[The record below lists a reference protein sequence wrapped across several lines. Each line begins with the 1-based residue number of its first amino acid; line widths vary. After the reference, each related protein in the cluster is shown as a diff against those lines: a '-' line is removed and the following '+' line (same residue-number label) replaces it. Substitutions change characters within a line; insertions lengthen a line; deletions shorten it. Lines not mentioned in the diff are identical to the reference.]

1 MKCSF
6 SLSIFLL
13 SIVSNIFLIACQPK
27 EQIKHIDTPFV
38 QKYIV
43 KFYAEEGINLQ
54 KAYADRNG
62 NIKVLSSKGLMTAS
76 SGQFLYPGKLPLDH
90 SYLHFQDAGLRDIL
104 IKEQELFFLGKQEIS
119 SNRQAGRFYF
129 ANPIPEAEQF
139 SIGNA
144 DSLLLAK
151 GKKLYFFKGEELL
164 WETEL
169 EQEVLELHFKP
180 SDASFDILT
189 ASGIYI
195 FKPASQK
202 LSRLSLQGEFVSMC
216 NQGKQLLIAQA
227 DGFFIVED
235 GQASETITAIPS
247 SPIVSVASIHGNYW
261 FGTEEGAFMLKE
273 DGSFDY
279 YYGNRWLADNKVKHL
294 SQGPDSSV
302 LILSETGLAQ
312 LVYKPMNLAQKA
324 DYFEKQVRQR
334 HIRFGFNAERVGLE
348 EGIPS
353 SGRLKDSDNDGLWTS
368 MYLASQ
374 AFRYSVDQ
382 SDAALQNCRESLAA
396 LERLYTINPVA
407 GFPARSFERSG
418 YMDKLSDQKRWV
430 AVGDSIWDWKSTTS
444 SDEAIGHMFA
454 FGVLAELMPDSHVK
468 ELSIQLMDTLMSHI
482 VKNDLYLIDHDGKAT
497 TWGRWNPEYVN
508 ARPVMVGD
516 RKLNSSNI
524 ISMLQT
530 AYHFTQKEKYR
541 IKAFE
546 LMDEY
551 GYLENLLRPMKAI
564 GPAPEEADDW
574 SKMLSE
580 SWNHSDDE
588 MYFLGY
594 WGLYRYAFNDS
605 LKELYREAIID
616 HWEIE
621 RPEKEGLWNIMTY
634 LVSEEDYDLEEA
646 IWFLQEYP
654 IDLINWDIKNSHRKD
669 LKFLP
674 NNFRG
679 QSTDVV
685 LSPYER
691 PIQKH
696 NGNTFNLDRERGNGN
711 REYSAGDIWL
721 LPYWMGRY
729 LGLIE

>member
-1 MKCSF
+1 MKPS
-6 SLSIFLL
+6 
-13 SIVSNIFLIACQPK
+13 
-27 EQIKHIDTPFV
+27 DTNFI
-38 QKYIV
+38 QKYSF
-43 KFYAEEGINLQ
+43 KFYTEDNIRLQ

-62 NIKVLSSKGLMTAS
+62 NIKVLSSKGLLTPTK
-76 SGQFLYPGKLPLDH
+76 GQLLYPGNLHPDQ
-90 SYLHFQDAGLRDIL
+90 SYLHFKDAGLKDIL
-104 IKEQELFFLGKQEIS
+104 IRNQEFYVLGMQEIS
-119 SNRQAGRFYF
+119 SNAWAGSYYF
-129 ANPIPEAEQF
+129 SNTFPDSEIF
-139 SIGNA
+139 SLGNE
-144 DSLLLAK
+144 DSTLLAK
-151 GKKLYFFKGEELL
+151 GNQLHFLKGEELL
-164 WETEL
+164 WEKEL
-169 EQEVLELHFKP
+169 DQEILELHFNPTQAK
-180 SDASFDILT
+180 FNILT
-189 ASGIYI
+189 ASGIYS
-195 FKPASQK
+195 FEPAKQE
-202 LSRLSLQGEFVSMC
+202 LTQLPFQGEFISMSS
-216 NQGKQLLIAQA
+216 QGTKLLIAQP
-227 DGFFIVED
+227 DDFFFIENAK
-235 GQASETITAIPS
+235 ASETVDAIPS
-247 SPIVSVASIHGNYW
+247 SPITSVAFIHGSYW

-279 YYGNRWLADNKVKHL
+279 YYGNRWLADNKVKHI

-312 LVYKPMNLAQKA
+312 LIYQPFSLAQKA

-348 EGIPS
+348 RGIPS

-374 AFRYSVDQ
+374 AFRHAVDH
-382 SDAALQNCRESLAA
+382 SEESLQNCRESLAA
-396 LERLYTINPVA
+396 MERLYTINPVP

-418 YMDKLSDQKRWV
+418 YMDQLSDVKRWLP
-430 AVGDSIWDWKSTTS
+430 VGDSIWDWKSTTS

-454 FGVLAELMPDSHVK
+454 FGVLAELMPDKGLK
-468 ELSIQLMDTLMSHI
+468 ELAVQLMDTLMSHI
-482 VKNDLYLIDHDGKAT
+482 VKNDLYLIDHDGKPT

-508 ARPVMVGD
+508 ARPPMVGD

-541 IKAFE
+541 EKAFE
-546 LMDEY
+546 LMEEH
-551 GYLENLLRPMKAI
+551 GHLENLLRPMKEI
-564 GPAPEEADDW
+564 GPAPEDADDW

-580 SWNHSDDE
+580 GWNHSDDE

-605 LKELYREAIID
+605 LKDLYRAAIVD

-621 RPEKEGLWNIMTY
+621 RPEKEGLWNIMAY
-634 LVSEEDYDLEEA
+634 LVGEEDFDREEA

-654 IDLINWDIKNSHRKD
+654 LDLIDWDIKNSHRKD
-669 LKFLP
+669 LVFLP

-679 QSTDVV
+679 QSIEEV

-729 LGLIE
+729 LGLFE